1 MRAMFRSVLAATVLI
16 AATGAGSQV
25 RAQAAPASAA
35 EGERLER
42 QMWAYLKANDQAN
55 LMKRMAPYFQSAH
68 SDGTR
73 DRAGELALIKTL
85 KPSDYTLSRFKVSTA
100 ADIMVVSYWISVRET
115 IAGKTTSSKP
125 AMRQSVW
132 RKNAAGW
139 QWIAHSNLVPIS

>member
-1 MRAMFRSVLAATVLI
+1 MFRSVLTATVLTV
-16 AATGAGSQV
+16 ATGAAMQL

-42 QMWAYLKANDQAN
+42 QMWVYLKANDQAN

-68 SDGTR
+68 ADGPR

-85 KPSDYTLSRFKVSTA
+85 KPSTYTLTGFKVSTTP
-100 ADIMVVSYWISVRET
+100 DIMVVSYWIAVSET
-115 IAGKTTSSKP
+115 IDGKTTSSKP

-132 RKNAAGW
+132 QKTAAGW